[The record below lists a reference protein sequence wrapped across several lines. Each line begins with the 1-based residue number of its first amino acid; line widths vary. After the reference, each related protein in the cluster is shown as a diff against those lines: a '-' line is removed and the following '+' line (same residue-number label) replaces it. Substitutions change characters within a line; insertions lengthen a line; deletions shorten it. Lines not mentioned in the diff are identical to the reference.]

1 MSHAKLYGSA
11 SSSMTDWSVLYFYKT
26 MAVQVKGLKW
36 VLLSSMGKYEEN
48 DDISGHLHGLWKNIN
63 GESSFPKI

>member
-1 MSHAKLYGSA
+1 
-11 SSSMTDWSVLYFYKT
+11 MTDWSVLYFYKT

-63 GESSFPKI
+63 GESSFPKT